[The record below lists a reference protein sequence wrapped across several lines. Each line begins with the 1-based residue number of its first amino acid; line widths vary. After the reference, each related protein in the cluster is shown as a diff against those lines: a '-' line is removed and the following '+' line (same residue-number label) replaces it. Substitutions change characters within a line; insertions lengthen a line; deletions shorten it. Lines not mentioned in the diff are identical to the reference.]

1 MGNTF
6 NPSSLKE
13 ITLALIM
20 LLVSIAFADVLFLS
34 KNVFTH
40 GRKH

>member
-13 ITLALIM
+13 IILALIM
-20 LLVSIAFADVLFLS
+20 LLVSIAFADVL
-34 KNVFTH
+34 
-40 GRKH
+40 